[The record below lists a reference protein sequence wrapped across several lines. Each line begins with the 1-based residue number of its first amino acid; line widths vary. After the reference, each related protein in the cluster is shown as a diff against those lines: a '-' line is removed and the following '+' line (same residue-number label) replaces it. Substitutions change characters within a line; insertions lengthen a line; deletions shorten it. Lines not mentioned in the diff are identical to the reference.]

1 MFETTSAPH
10 VKFNDLSLSPNR
22 TESSDASMDGL
33 LPLVQ
38 AITFNYVAS
47 GLSITIRI
55 FDP

>member
-22 TESSDASMDGL
+22 EQGRLDGL

-47 GLSITIRI
+47 DLSITIRI